1 MCPLRIIL
9 IFLSA
14 SLAGFVA
21 WRSFSSKENDTD
33 DLAIANNDGDDESRE
48 TKPLAQTCNKFSLGF
63 WTLVDMASGQY
74 LWRNMV
80 GNNKKDVK
88 AN

>member
-14 SLAGFVA
+14 SLAGFLA
-21 WRSFSSKENDTD
+21 WKSFSSKEDEMD
-33 DLAIANNDGDDESRE
+33 DLGNHNDENGDASHKSR
-48 TKPLAQTCNKFSLGF
+48 PLAQACNKVSLGF

-74 LWRNMV
+74 LWRNLV
-80 GNNKKDVK
+80 GNKNKDVK
-88 AN
+88 AS